1 MDKNLTPME
10 KRVELSMLYDF
21 YGELLKE
28 NQKQIFEDYVLND
41 YSLTE
46 IADDHGVSR
55 QGIHDTVKRCTKQ
68 LEEYEEKLHLIERF
82 QEAGNI
88 VRQIRMLSEGKQKTD
103 IALQEIGK
111 LSVKIEAL
119 L

>member
-82 QEAGNI
+82 QKAGDI
-88 VRQIRMLSEGKQKTD
+88 VRQIRELSEGKQTPEQ
-103 IALQEIGK
+103 ALCEIGQ
-111 LSVKIEAL
+111 LSEQIERL